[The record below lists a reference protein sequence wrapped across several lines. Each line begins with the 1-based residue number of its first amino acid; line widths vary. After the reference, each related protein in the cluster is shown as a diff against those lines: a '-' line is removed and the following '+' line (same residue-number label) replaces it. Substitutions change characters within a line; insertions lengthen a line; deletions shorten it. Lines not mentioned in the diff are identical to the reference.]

1 MRHSR
6 VLWLSVVVVAILTSG
21 CVHRELA
28 IKSTPA
34 DATVEVDGRILKH
47 LVDGQIAD
55 QTTPVE
61 LPFYWYGTHEIIL
74 HKEGYK
80 PAVRVVHLR
89 PPWYEQF
96 PIDIVAD
103 LIIPWTITDRREVS
117 IAMAQDE
124 DLGARSA
131 EEKQALKTA
140 LLQRAA
146 EFRTTARN
154 KVGTVIAEEAK
165 EPETAKEE

>member
-6 VLWLSVVVVAILTSG
+6 VLWLSVAVVAILASG

-28 IKSTPA
+28 IKSMPA

-47 LVDGQIAD
+47 LVDD
-55 QTTPVE
+55 QVAEQKTPVE

-80 PAVRVVHLR
+80 QAVRVVHLR

-117 IAMAQDE
+117 ITMVQDE

-146 EFRTTARN
+146 EFRTTARG
-154 KVGTVIAEEAK
+154 KVNTAVAE
-165 EPETAKEE
+165 EPETAKEK

>member
-1 MRHSR
+1 MRHLH
-6 VLWLSVVVVAILTSG
+6 VLWFSVAAVALLTSG

-28 IKSTPA
+28 IKSMPA

-47 LVDGQIAD
+47 LVED
-55 QTTPVE
+55 QVAEQKTPVV
-61 LPFYWYGTHEIIL
+61 LPFYWYGTHEIVV
-74 HKEGYK
+74 HKKGYK
-80 PAVRVVHLR
+80 RAVRVVHLR

-117 IAMAQDE
+117 IPMAQAE
-124 DLGARSA
+124 DLGAKSA

-146 EFRTTARN
+146 EFRTTARA
-154 KVGTVIAEEAK
+154 KVGTAIAEGAE
-165 EPETAKEE
+165 EPETAKEK